1 MNKEVGEAILNAI
14 FSSVFDQI
22 TVYKII
28 EDESGLPIDFQLEKV
43 NDAYLSVN
51 KLKREEIV
59 GRLYTD
65 IWSHEEERGF
75 FNLMLRVARAGL
87 QDIPYN
93 QRLISNYFEGTSS
106 MVPGVYYQTFAFT
119 PYPERSL

>member
-93 QRLISNYFEGTSS
+93 QRLISKEHQAWYREYITKHSLS
-106 MVPGVYYQTFAFT
+106 LHIR
-119 PYPERSL
+119 ERSL